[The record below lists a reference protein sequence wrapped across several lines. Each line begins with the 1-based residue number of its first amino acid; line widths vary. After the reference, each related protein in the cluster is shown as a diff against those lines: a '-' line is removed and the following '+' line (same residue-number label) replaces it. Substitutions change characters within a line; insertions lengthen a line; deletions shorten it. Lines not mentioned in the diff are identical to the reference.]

1 VWLSEYV
8 RRGEYLVMNDENI
21 KRKIKLSSIT
31 RRWEFTIFGLLIVIF
46 IINVILS
53 PELFRINNLLDATLT
68 FTEKSIMVLPMT
80 LLIISGVIDISV
92 GSISAMSGVI
102 LGVCFKSGIGIWYAT
117 VIGLFVGLIAGL
129 INGLIITKLKIPSIV
144 VTLAMMLFYRGIG
157 YILLGDTAVRDLP
170 EKFGILGGAYSVTF
184 IPIQFIIFIVLA
196 IIFGVLL
203 HATTF
208 GRQIYIIGN
217 NENTARYSGLPVDR
231 TRVILTAIMGFVS
244 GLSGVLLTSRIG
256 SARPDI
262 AMGSEMTVIT
272 IALLGGVYIFGGRG
286 TILGVVISAFI
297 LGYIHY
303 GLSILNIQEQVI
315 RIATGGVLIIALLIP
330 TFVEKIRE
338 KAFERSG

>member
-1 VWLSEYV
+1 MMDNKKVKI
-8 RRGEYLVMNDENI
+8 R
-21 KRKIKLSSIT
+21 IKLSSII

-53 PELFRINNLLDATLT
+53 PELFRIHNLLDATLT

-102 LGVCFKSGIGIWYAT
+102 LGVCFKAGIGIWSAA
-117 VIGLFVGLIAGL
+117 VIGMFVGLVAGL

-170 EKFGILGGAYSVTF
+170 EKFGILGGAYSATF
-184 IPIQFIIFIVLA
+184 VPIQFLIFIVLA
-196 IIFGVLL
+196 VVFGVLL

-208 GRQIYIIGN
+208 GRCIYIIGN

-231 TRVILTAIMGFVS
+231 TRLILTAIMGFVS

-262 AMGSEMTVIT
+262 AMGTEMTVIT

-338 KAFERSG
+338 KAFEKSR